1 MIENTTRRTKL
12 IATALVL
19 AVAFLLGFVPQY
31 QRARALQREADLDHE
46 RLASLQGKLKLADLR
61 DLMGLVYLETS
72 LKNYG
77 VARQHSTEFFT
88 KASQIVSGPGDPSVK
103 AVLRDILPQ
112 RDLLTAGLAEGE
124 PTIRTNIEEILSRL
138 YGGTRLY

>member
-12 IATALVL
+12 IAVTILLTV
-19 AVAFLLGFVPQY
+19 VFLLGFVPQY
-31 QRARALQREADLDHE
+31 QRARALQRDANSDQE
-46 RLASLQGKLKLADLR
+46 RLASLQGKLKLSELR

-88 KASQIVSGPGDPSVK
+88 KARQIASGPGDPSVK
-103 AVLRDILPQ
+103 AVLQDILPQ
-112 RDLLTAGLAEGE
+112 RDLLTAGLAEGQ
-124 PTIRTNIEEILSRL
+124 PTIRTNIEEILNRM
-138 YGGTRLY
+138 YEGTRLY